1 MFAGSTDQAWYW
13 ALPLT
18 LGKTLVL
25 FVGLL
30 LASRWLLPRLFHE
43 VAASH
48 SAELFVLLALV
59 IVLLTAWLT
68 HLLGLSPAL
77 GAFLAG
83 MLLGESHYRHQIEAD
98 IRPFRDILLGLFF
111 VSIGMLIDLQLFAHH
126 GLLILGLT
134 LALLLIKGTV
144 VAILVRGRGSDVET
158 AWRSGLALAQGGEF
172 CFALMAQMQQNQLM
186 PAQISGPLLAA
197 TFCSM
202 VMTPLLLRAAPRIA
216 TGLHRK
222 PNQEAH
228 LEEISALNAELH
240 GHVVICG
247 YGRVGQSIGR
257 FLRREQQRFVALD
270 DDPVRVREAAA
281 GESCVHYGDS
291 RRGDLLSA
299 VGLERARLLVVAVD
313 KTDIALLILKE
324 ARRLSATVPILVRTR
339 DDSQLAELKEA
350 GANEVVP
357 ELLESSLMLA
367 SHALIMLG
375 VEEQRVQAG
384 VNEVRHS
391 RYKLLRGFYHGAQTN
406 LLGSQGQ
413 PKVLMHA
420 VNLVADAHAC
430 GRSLNTL
437 ALEQLGVEIQGQGV
451 RCVPETPC
459 GCPGH
464 WPPSRPAKHDCSVAS
479 GRCGPQV
486 SVLAYGADLV
496 NRQVGPVILFLLAQ
510 PQAIHRLDQPIHRKT
525 ADQRHDHAQR
535 RTNQLADQADAAQAT
550 QRLLTEDAAGDPAPY
565 MQRPD
570 TQHVVDLP
578 FALGGDKAPD
588 KQATRHRAGHQRPDR
603 MHQVGAGTDRHQPGQ
618 GTVMQEPRIVATDDQ
633 CRHRTADHG
642 HQRVHRHQATD
653 ALQGLCAHHVEAEP
667 ADNQNPRTQRQKRN
681 ARRSERHQPPFA
693 VATLAWPQQPGRNC
707 HSRPYLRK
715 TGRRRRR
722 SAPWRTI
729 AGRTWHA
736 QRSLRK

>member
-1 MFAGSTDQAWYW
+1 MFANLLIILASSLVVIALFRRLQLPPVLGYLCVGLLVGPTAFGWVNDNENLPDLAELGVVFLLFSLGLEFSLSKMLALRRVVFGLGSLQVACTGAALGGLLVFFGMPLVAALMLGAGLALSSTAIVSKELTSLGEIFSSHGQNAIGVLLFQDVIAVLLLTLVPVFAGSSDQAWYW
-13 ALPLT
+13 ALPIT

-98 IRPFRDILLGLFF
+98 IRPFRDILLGVFF
-111 VSIGMLIDLQLFAHH
+111 VSIGMLIDLQLFADH

-134 LALLLIKGTV
+134 LALLLIKGAI
-144 VAILVRGRGSDVET
+144 VALLVRLRGSDAET

-172 CFALMAQMQQNQLM
+172 CFALMAQMQQNKLM
-186 PAQISGPLLAA
+186 PADISGLLLAA

-202 VMTPLLLRAAPRIA
+202 VLTPLLLRAAPRIA
-216 TGLHRK
+216 ARLHRK
-222 PNQEAH
+222 PNQEAR

-257 FLRREQQRFVALD
+257 FLRREQQSFVALD

-291 RRGDLLSA
+291 RRGDLLAA
-299 VGLERARLLVVAVD
+299 VGLERARLLVIAVD
-313 KTDIALLILKE
+313 KTDIAMLVLKA
-324 ARRLSATVPILVRTR
+324 ARHLNTTVPILVRTR
-339 DDSQLAELKEA
+339 DDSQLAELKAA

-375 VEEQRVQAG
+375 VAEPQVQAR
-384 VNEVRHS
+384 VNEVRHT

-406 LLGSQGQ
+406 LLGTQGQ

-420 VNLVADAHAC
+420 VNLAVDAHAC
-430 GRSLNTL
+430 GQSINTL
-437 ALEQLGVEIQGQGV
+437 ELEQLGVEVQGLQRAGKELEV
-451 RCVPETPC
+451 DGDTALHAGDTVLM
-459 GCPGH
+459 
-464 WPPSRPAKHDCSVAS
+464 S
-479 GRCGPQV
+479 GT
-486 SVLAYGADLV
+486 LA
-496 NRQVGPVILFLLAQ
+496 
-510 PQAIHRLDQPIHRKT
+510 AIE
-525 ADQRHDHAQR
+525 ACEA
-535 RTNQLADQADAAQAT
+535 
-550 QRLLTEDAAGDPAPY
+550 RLL
-565 MQRPD
+565 
-570 TQHVVDLP
+570 
-578 FALGGDKAPD
+578 GG
-588 KQATRHRAGHQRPDR
+588 
-603 MHQVGAGTDRHQPGQ
+603 
-618 GTVMQEPRIVATDDQ
+618 
-633 CRHRTADHG
+633 
-642 HQRVHRHQATD
+642 
-653 ALQGLCAHHVEAEP
+653 
-667 ADNQNPRTQRQKRN
+667 
-681 ARRSERHQPPFA
+681 
-693 VATLAWPQQPGRNC
+693 
-707 HSRPYLRK
+707 
-715 TGRRRRR
+715 
-722 SAPWRTI
+722 
-729 AGRTWHA
+729 
-736 QRSLRK
+736 